1 MFKFGVFK
9 IKCSI
14 MKRIA
19 LLVSVFLIITSTVF
33 AQLVD
38 PVKWSYKSRHVSGDT
53 TEIIFDAK
61 IDMNWHLY
69 SQYFEEGG
77 PVRTT
82 FYFEESDK
90 FEVIGKPSESPEPE
104 EVMDEIFNI
113 KVKYFSNT
121 ATFVQKIRVLSEE
134 DFTIKGSIEYQVCQ
148 DDKCV
153 YFNPDFAIN
162 VKGVKSVNKTDSKT
176 AEDPLSPQVEI
187 EEQGKVEKIDEQ
199 SKSLEPT
206 GSMWGIFFLA
216 FVLGLA
222 GVLTPC
228 VFPMI
233 PMTVSF
239 FMQGQ
244 SSKFNSIVKALIF
257 GISIVV
263 LYTSVGL
270 IVSLTSAGADFT
282 TTLSTHWIP
291 NTIFFTLFIA
301 FAASFFGMFEIV
313 LPSGLANKAD
323 QQVDKGGFLA
333 SFFMAFTLV
342 IVSFSCTGP
351 IVGAL
356 LVKAAAGNI
365 MEPLIGM
372 FGFGL
377 AFALPF
383 TLFAIFPRMLK
394 GLPKSGGWM
403 NSVKVVLGFIILAFS
418 FKFIANIDQSYHL
431 NILSRDVYLAIWI
444 VLFVLL
450 GFYLLGKLK
459 FSHDSEVPF
468 VTVPRLVMAI
478 VAFTFALYLF
488 PGMFG
493 AELKAVSSLLP
504 PKSAQQFDVTNNK
517 VPVGMSISDNSDSK
531 TLCETP
537 KYADILHLPHGL
549 QGYFDY
555 EQGMECA
562 RKLNKPVLLDF
573 KGHACAN
580 CKEMENKVWSDPEV
594 LKRLQNDY
602 IIIALYVD
610 DRTKLPEDEW
620 VTSEYDGKVKKT
632 IGKKYADFQITKYN
646 MNSQPY
652 YVLVDTNGENLTEP
666 KGFDLNVNRFV
677 EFLDTGLEEFEK
689 RNE

>member
-1 MFKFGVFK
+1 
-9 IKCSI
+9 

-19 LLVSVFLIITSTVF
+19 LLVSIFLVISSSVY

-38 PVKWSYKSRHVSGDT
+38 PVSWSYKSKKVGGDT
-53 TEIIFDAK
+53 TAIIFDAK

-69 SQYFEEGG
+69 SQYFGEGG

-82 FYFEESDK
+82 FYFDESDQ
-90 FEVIGKPSESPEPE
+90 FELIGQPSESPEPE
-104 EVMDEIFNI
+104 EVMDEIFNM
-113 KVKYFSNT
+113 KVKYFSNQ
-121 ATFVQKIRVLSEE
+121 ATFVQKIRVLSSE
-134 DFTIKGSIEYQVCQ
+134 DFTLKGSIEYQVCQ

-162 VKGVKSVNKTDSKT
+162 VKGVKANAALTTES
-176 AEDPLSPQVEI
+176 AENELTPQVEARQ
-187 EEQGKVEKIDEQ
+187 ETQPEKIDEPITPP
-199 SKSLEPT
+199 EPDR
-206 GSMWGIFFLA
+206 SMWGIFFLA
-216 FVLGLA
+216 FALGLA

-291 NTIFFTLFIA
+291 NTIFFALFIA

-323 QQVDKGGFLA
+323 RQVDKGGFLA

-356 LVKAAAGNI
+356 LVKAAAGDI

-431 NILSRDVYLAIWI
+431 NLISRDVYLAIWI
-444 VLFVLL
+444 VLFILL

-459 FSHDSEVPF
+459 FSHDSETPF
-468 VTVPRLVMAI
+468 VTVPRLVLAI
-478 VAFTFALYLF
+478 VSFTFALYLL

-493 AELKAVSSLLP
+493 AELNAVSSLLP
-504 PKSAQQFDVTNNK
+504 PKSAQQFDVTQDK
-517 VPVGMSISDNSDSK
+517 GSIGMDRTVSPESN

-537 KYADILHLPHGL
+537 KYNDILHLPHGL

-573 KGHACAN
+573 KGHACSN
-580 CKEMENKVWSDPEV
+580 CKEMESKVWSDPEV
-594 LKRLQNDY
+594 LKRLRNDY
-602 IIIALYVD
+602 VIIALYVD

-646 MNSQPY
+646 INTQPY
-652 YVLVDTNGENLTEP
+652 YVLVDHEGENLT
-666 KGFDLNVNRFV
+666 GAMGYDLNINRFV
-677 EFLDTGLEEFEK
+677 EFLDTGLEEFKK

>member
-19 LLVSVFLIITSTVF
+19 LLVSVFIIISTTVF

-38 PVKWSYKSRHVSGDT
+38 PVKWNYKSKNVSGDT
-53 TEIIFDAK
+53 TALIFDAK

-69 SQYFEEGG
+69 SQYFGEGG

-82 FYFEESDK
+82 FYYDESDK
-90 FEVIGKPSESPEPE
+90 FEIIGQASESPEPE
-104 EVMDEIFNI
+104 EVMDEIFNM
-113 KVKYFSNT
+113 KVKYFSNA
-121 ATFVQKIRVLSEE
+121 ATFTQKIKVLSEK
-134 DFTIKGSIEYQVCQ
+134 DFTITGSIEYQVCQ

-162 VKGVKSVNKTDSKT
+162 VKGVKSG
-176 AEDPLSPQVEI
+176 AEETTVKSEEALSPQVDL
-187 EEQGKVEKIDEQ
+187 EE
-199 SKSLEPT
+199 KSESENSRNQART
-206 GSMWGIFFLA
+206 SESSSSMWGIFFLA

-257 GISIVV
+257 GISIVL

-282 TTLSTHWIP
+282 TTLSSHWIP

-313 LPSGLANKAD
+313 LPTGLANKAD
-323 QQVDKGGFLA
+323 RQVDKGGFLA

-356 LVKAAAGNI
+356 LVKAAAGDI

-403 NSVKVVLGFIILAFS
+403 NTVKVVLGFIILAFS

-431 NILSRDVYLAIWI
+431 NLLSRDVYLAIWV

-450 GFYLLGKLK
+450 GIYLLGKLK
-459 FSHDSEVPF
+459 FSHDSETPF
-468 VTVPRLVMAI
+468 VTVPRLILAI
-478 VAFTFALYLF
+478 ISFTFALYLL

-493 AELKAVSSLLP
+493 ADLNAVSSLLP
-504 PKSAQQFDVTNNK
+504 PKSAQQFDITENK
-517 VPVGMSISDNSDSK
+517 MPAGVAVSDNSEGA

-537 KYADILHLPHGL
+537 RYSDILHLPHGL

-562 RKLNKPVLLDF
+562 RNLNKPVLLDF
-573 KGHACAN
+573 KGHACSN

-594 LKRLQNDY
+594 LKRLRDDY
-602 IIIALYVD
+602 VIIALYVD

-620 VTSEYDGKVKKT
+620 VTSDYDGKVKKT
-632 IGKKYADFQITKYN
+632 IGKKYADFQISKYN
-646 MNSQPY
+646 INSQPY
-652 YVLVDTNGENLTEP
+652 YVLVDHEGNNLTEP

-677 EFLDTGLEEFEK
+677 EFLDAGKKEFEK
-689 RNE
+689 KSE

>member
-1 MFKFGVFK
+1 
-9 IKCSI
+9 

-19 LLVSVFLIITSTVF
+19 LLISVFFIISTTVF

-38 PVKWSYKSRHVSGDT
+38 PVEWNYKSKNVSGDT
-53 TEIIFDAK
+53 TALIFDAK

-69 SQYFEEGG
+69 SQYFDEGG

-82 FYFEESDK
+82 FYFDESDK
-90 FEVIGKPSESPEPE
+90 FEIIGQAAESPEPE
-104 EVMDEIFNI
+104 EVMDEIFNM
-113 KVKYFSNT
+113 KVKYFSNA
-121 ATFVQKIRVLSEE
+121 ATFTQKIKVLSEK
-134 DFTIKGSIEYQVCQ
+134 DFTITGSIEYQVCQ

-162 VKGVKSVNKTDSKT
+162 VKGEKSG
-176 AEDPLSPQVEI
+176 AEGTTGKSDDALSPQVDL
-187 EEQGKVEKIDEQ
+187 EEQSESENIRSEAAT
-199 SKSLEPT
+199 SESSS
-206 GSMWGIFFLA
+206 SMWGIFFLA

-257 GISIVV
+257 GISIVL

-282 TTLSTHWIP
+282 TTLSSHWIP

-323 QQVDKGGFLA
+323 RQVDKGGFLA

-356 LVKAAAGNI
+356 LVKAAGGDI

-403 NSVKVVLGFIILAFS
+403 NTVKVVLGFIILAFS

-431 NILSRDVYLAIWI
+431 NIISRDVYLAIWV
-444 VLFVLL
+444 VLFILL

-468 VTVPRLVMAI
+468 VTVPRLVLAI
-478 VAFTFALYLF
+478 ISFTFALYLL

-493 AELKAVSSLLP
+493 AELNAVSSLLP
-504 PKSAQQFDVTNNK
+504 PKSAQQFDITENKMPAGVT
-517 VPVGMSISDNSDSK
+517 VSDNSERA

-537 KYADILHLPHGL
+537 RYSDILHLPHGL

-573 KGHACAN
+573 KGHACSN

-594 LKRLQNDY
+594 LKRLRDDY
-602 IIIALYVD
+602 VIIALYVD

-620 VTSEYDGKVKKT
+620 VTSDYDGKVKKT
-632 IGKKYADFQITKYN
+632 IGKKYADFQISKYN
-646 MNSQPY
+646 INSQPY
-652 YVLVDTNGENLTEP
+652 YVLVDHEGNNLTQP

-677 EFLDTGLEEFEK
+677 EFLDAGKKEFEK
-689 RNE
+689 RSE